1 MWKSAGD
8 SGMNA
13 IKIMIAAAICAAL
26 AMAQPVSGELRD
38 GDILF
43 QEFPSAQSA
52 AIKIA
57 TGSEFT
63 HCGIVFH
70 DDSGKTVVWEAVNPV
85 RITPL
90 EEWIGRDADS
100 FYVAMRLNGA
110 DTILTDSVIEEMERY
125 GATLLGKPYDLYFN
139 WDNERIYCSEY
150 VWKIYH
156 EALGIELSEPRP
168 IKDYNLDH
176 PIVQQKLR
184 ERYGEN
190 IPYDEP
196 AVSPQ
201 DLFES
206 ELLTEVK

>member
-1 MWKSAGD
+1 
-8 SGMNA
+8 MNV
-13 IKIMIAAAICAAL
+13 IKIMIAAVICTTL
-26 AMAQPVSGELRD
+26 AVAQPVSGELRD

-57 TGSEFT
+57 TGSDYT

-70 DDSGKTVVWEAVNPV
+70 NDSGKTVVWEAVNPV

-90 EEWIGRDADS
+90 EEWIGRAADS
-100 FYVAMRLNGA
+100 FYVAMRLKGA
-110 DTILTDSVIEEMERY
+110 DTILTDSVIEEMKRY

-139 WDNERIYCSEY
+139 WDNDRIYCSEY
-150 VWKIYH
+150 VSKIYH
-156 EALGIELSEPRP
+156 EGLGIELSKLRP

-201 DLFES
+201 DLFDS
-206 ELLTEVK
+206 KLLTEAK